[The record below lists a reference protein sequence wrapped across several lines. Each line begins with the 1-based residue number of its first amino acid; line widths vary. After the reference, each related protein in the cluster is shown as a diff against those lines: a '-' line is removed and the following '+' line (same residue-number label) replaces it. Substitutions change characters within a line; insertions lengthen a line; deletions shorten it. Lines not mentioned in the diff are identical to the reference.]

1 MAAVENAE
9 RPAIAALMAAVRKN
23 KGPESRQQLDEVT
36 WGALSEVLVRRTTN
50 SQECLI
56 REGAENR
63 SVYFLESGLV
73 RVYRSE
79 GDARLQLAVLG
90 PGAVVGEAT
99 FFSPSLRGASVETLE
114 ASPVW
119 ELTSEGYET
128 LSRRSP
134 AAASH
139 LCRYLGAVLVGRM
152 LSGTGRL
159 LVT

>member
-1 MAAVENAE
+1 MEATQN
-9 RPAIAALMAAVRKN
+9 RQQPAIAALVAAVRRN
-23 KGPESRQQLDEVT
+23 KGPESRQLLDEGT
-36 WGALSEVLVRRTTN
+36 WDALSEVLVRRTAG

-56 REGAENR
+56 REGAGNR
-63 SVYFLESGLV
+63 SLYFLEAGHV

-79 GDARLQLAVLG
+79 AGARLQVAVLG
-90 PGAVVGEAT
+90 AGAVIGEAT
-99 FFSPSLRGASVETLE
+99 FFAPSLRGASVETLE
-114 ASPVW
+114 AAPVW

-134 AAASH
+134 AAALH